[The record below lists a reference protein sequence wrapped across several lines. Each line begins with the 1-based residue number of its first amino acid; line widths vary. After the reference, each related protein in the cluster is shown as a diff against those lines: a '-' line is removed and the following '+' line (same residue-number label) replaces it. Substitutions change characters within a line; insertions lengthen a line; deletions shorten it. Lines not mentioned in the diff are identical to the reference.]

1 MQLDLSYRCLDCGQ
15 HNRILTEEDLADILQ
30 EIKEYTMGV
39 TDETPDRFTLT
50 VEVKEVRS
58 GHAEL
63 GIPTVPNDVNGKRA
77 PPRRRP
83 QR

>member
-15 HNRILTEEDLADILQ
+15 HNPVLTDADLEDILH
-30 EIKEYTMGV
+30 EIKEYILGV
-39 TDETPDRFTLT
+39 NDETPDRFTLA

-63 GIPTVPNDVNGKRA
+63 GIPAVPNDVNGKQAA
-77 PPRRRP
+77 PERRP